1 VFLDQTYC
9 QNQDNS
15 QRCYNKK
22 GTKNIKIQPTTRL
35 SLNAL
40 GVQAINGKSFVSFLD
55 NTKTFEMMK
64 FMITIT
70 IQNIEN
76 KELKS
81 KLEKIIYNENLE
93 LENILDTVNA
103 EENYEKL
110 LLALEILSEKNNT
123 FKKLFERLL
132 KNPLNFKTKSNQILE
147 NLQKAMLLG
156 YFMDKN
162 LQHQLIMEKPI
173 EIILDNY
180 SVHHAIAFTELCN
193 ILNIDL
199 IHLPPYS
206 PKYNPIEEVWRTIKA
221 KISRKFITS
230 IEQLKFIFENEFK
243 QVIDNESYWKNWLW
257 KFL

>member
-1 VFLDQTYC
+1 
-9 QNQDNS
+9 
-15 QRCYNKK
+15 
-22 GTKNIKIQPTTRL
+22 
-35 SLNAL
+35 
-40 GVQAINGKSFVSFLD
+40 
-55 NTKTFEMMK
+55 MK

-147 NLQKAMLLG
+147 NLQKAMLLS
-156 YFMDKN
+156 YFMDKK
-162 LQHQLIMEKPI
+162 LQHQQIMEKPKA
-173 EIILDNY
+173 II
-180 SVHHAIAFTELCN
+180 
-193 ILNIDL
+193 
-199 IHLPPYS
+199 
-206 PKYNPIEEVWRTIKA
+206 
-221 KISRKFITS
+221 
-230 IEQLKFIFENEFK
+230 
-243 QVIDNESYWKNWLW
+243 
-257 KFL
+257 

>member
-1 VFLDQTYC
+1 MFLDQTYC

-40 GVQAINGKSFVSFLD
+40 GVQAINGKSSVSFLD

-110 LLALEILSEKNNT
+110 
-123 FKKLFERLL
+123 
-132 KNPLNFKTKSNQILE
+132 
-147 NLQKAMLLG
+147 
-156 YFMDKN
+156 
-162 LQHQLIMEKPI
+162 
-173 EIILDNY
+173 
-180 SVHHAIAFTELCN
+180 
-193 ILNIDL
+193 
-199 IHLPPYS
+199 
-206 PKYNPIEEVWRTIKA
+206 
-221 KISRKFITS
+221 
-230 IEQLKFIFENEFK
+230 
-243 QVIDNESYWKNWLW
+243 
-257 KFL
+257 

>member
-1 VFLDQTYC
+1 MFLDQTYC

-40 GVQAINGKSFVSFLD
+40 GVQAINGKSFVSSLD

-173 EIILDNY
+173 AIILDNY

-206 PKYNPIEEVWRTIKA
+206 PKI
-221 KISRKFITS
+221 
-230 IEQLKFIFENEFK
+230 
-243 QVIDNESYWKNWLW
+243 
-257 KFL
+257 

>member
-1 VFLDQTYC
+1 MFLDQTYC

-22 GTKNIKIQPTTRL
+22 GTKNIKIQLTTRL
-35 SLNAL
+35 TLNAL

-64 FMITIT
+64 FMVTIT

-76 KELKS
+76 EELKS
-81 KLEKIIYNENLE
+81 KLERIIYNEDLE
-93 LENILDTVNA
+93 LDNILNTVNI
-103 EENYEKL
+103 EENYKKL
-110 LLALEILSEKNNT
+110 LSALEMLSGKSNT
-123 FKKLFERLL
+123 FKKLFKRLM
-132 KNPLNFKTKSNQILE
+132 KNPLNFKTKSNQVLE
-147 NLQKAMLLG
+147 NLQKAMLLS

-173 EIILDNY
+173 EVILDNY
-180 SVHHAIAFTELCN
+180 SVHHAIVFTELCN

-206 PKYNPIEEVWRTIKA
+206 PKYNPIEQVWRTIKA

>member
-1 VFLDQTYC
+1 
-9 QNQDNS
+9 
-15 QRCYNKK
+15 
-22 GTKNIKIQPTTRL
+22 
-35 SLNAL
+35 
-40 GVQAINGKSFVSFLD
+40 
-55 NTKTFEMMK
+55 MK

-173 EIILDNY
+173 AIILDNY